1 MTKFIVFEGID
12 GCGKGTQILNAI
24 DLLKDHTTLFVT
36 KEPSTLKTGKLIK
49 RLLKEQDDPKTNA
62 ELFTNLYT
70 KDRKEHNKII
80 LKQLNQGHTV
90 ICDRYYYST
99 IAYQQ
104 AQGDNIKKILK
115 KSKKF
120 LVPDLTLVIDIPAE
134 TAMQRLKARGK
145 KKEKFEKQKFLEELR
160 ETYLKMP
167 YYGKIL
173 DKNSDRKENIIIIDG
188 NRKPEKVFEQ
198 IKEELKKL

>member
-12 GCGKGTQILNAI
+12 GCGKGTQILKAI
-24 DLLKDHTTLFVT
+24 DLLKDHKTLFVT
-36 KEPSTLKTGKLIK
+36 KEPSTLETGKLIK
-49 RLLKEQDDPKTNA
+49 RLLKEDQDPKSNA
-62 ELFTNLYT
+62 EKYVNLYR

-80 LKQLNQGHTV
+80 LKQLNQRHAV

-104 AQGDNIKKILK
+104 AQGYNIKKILK
-115 KSKKF
+115 QSKKF
-120 LVPDLTLVIDIPAE
+120 LVPDLTIVIDIPVK
-134 TAMQRLKARGK
+134 TAMERLKARGK
-145 KKEKFEKQKFLEELR
+145 KEEKFEKQKFLEELR
-160 ETYLKMP
+160 EIYLKMP

-173 DKNSDRKENIIIIDG
+173 NKNSDKKENIVIVDG
-188 NRKPEKVFEQ
+188 NHKPEKVFEQ